1 MGTVAGKY
9 LKRTEISNTGKQ
21 YRILVLHTFNSCS
34 IDFIGIIG
42 ALVRDSSKS
51 AHSLSLSNQCIKV
64 SFGHPT
70 PQNSRLMTTNFVIN
84 F

>member
-9 LKRTEISNTGKQ
+9 LKRTEISNTGKLQ
-21 YRILVLHTFNSCS
+21 NFGSNSCS
-34 IDFIGIIG
+34 IDFIG

-51 AHSLSLSNQCIKV
+51 AHSLSNQCIKV